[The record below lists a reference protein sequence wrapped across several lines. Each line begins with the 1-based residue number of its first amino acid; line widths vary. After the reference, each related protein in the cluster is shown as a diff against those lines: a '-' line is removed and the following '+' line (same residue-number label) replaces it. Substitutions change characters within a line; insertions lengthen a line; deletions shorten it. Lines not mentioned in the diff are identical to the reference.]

1 MLLSGRWSNGRWGRK
16 LNQDSLL
23 HDYTGE
29 INPGE
34 ASLRTVSDADLVGL
48 VARRDQAAFAELY
61 RRFSS
66 MLLSFLSGLV
76 SDRSA
81 AEDLLQEVFLA
92 VWKGAGRFRRMA
104 SVKTWLFNI
113 AYKQGVSWLRKRR
126 ELPLADFEHL
136 SASGNPEQ
144 IALDRVDQEA
154 LLQAFRQ
161 LSPQHRSVLELVLIY
176 EMPYAE
182 VAQVL
187 ECPVGTVKSRLSYAR
202 RQMAALISLKGYRP
216 GQDR

>member
-1 MLLSGRWSNGRWGRK
+1 M
-16 LNQDSLL
+16 NQDSLI

-29 INPGE
+29 INSGE
-34 ASLRTVSDADLVGL
+34 ASLQAVPDVDLVER
-48 VARRDQAAFAELY
+48 VARHDQAAFAELY
-61 RRFSS
+61 RRFSG

-92 VWKGAGRFRRMA
+92 VWKGAWRFRRMA

-113 AYKQGVSWLRKRR
+113 AYKQGISWLRVRR
-126 ELPLADFEHL
+126 ELPLADYEHL
-136 SASGNPEQ
+136 PASGNPEQ
-144 IALDRVDQEA
+144 IALDGVDREA
-154 LLQAFRQ
+154 LLQAFKQ
-161 LSPQHRSVLELVLIY
+161 LSPHHRSVLELVLVY

-202 RQMAALISLKGYRP
+202 RQMAALISLKGYHT
-216 GQDR
+216 GGDR

>member
-1 MLLSGRWSNGRWGRK
+1 MLRSGLWWKGRQERE

-29 INPGE
+29 INTSV
-34 ASLRTVSDADLVGL
+34 ASLRAVPDVDLVER

-61 RRFSS
+61 RRFSG
-66 MLLSFLSGLV
+66 MLLSFLSGLL
-76 SDRSA
+76 SDGAA

-113 AYKQGVSWLRKRR
+113 AYKQGISWLRKRR

-136 SASGNPEQ
+136 PASGNPEQ
-144 IALDRVDQEA
+144 NALDRVDREV
-154 LLQAFRQ
+154 LLQAFNQ
-161 LSPQHRSVLELVLIY
+161 LSPQHRSVLELVLYY
-176 EMPYAE
+176 EMSYAE

-202 RQMAALISLKGYRP
+202 RQMVALISLKDHSAG
-216 GQDR
+216 GDR

>member
-1 MLLSGRWSNGRWGRK
+1 MLRSGLWWKGRQERE

-29 INPGE
+29 INTSE
-34 ASLRTVSDADLVGL
+34 ASLRAVPDVDLVER

-61 RRFSS
+61 RRFSG
-66 MLLSFLSGLV
+66 MLLSFLSGLL
-76 SDRSA
+76 SDGAA

-113 AYKQGVSWLRKRR
+113 AYKQGISWLRKRR

-136 SASGNPEQ
+136 PASGNPEQ
-144 IALDRVDQEA
+144 NALDRVDREV
-154 LLQAFRQ
+154 LLQAFNQ
-161 LSPQHRSVLELVLIY
+161 LSPQHRSVLELVLYY
-176 EMPYAE
+176 EMSYAE

-202 RQMAALISLKGYRP
+202 RQMVALITLKDHSAG
-216 GQDR
+216 GDR